1 MFRVLHHLKVLI
13 FKLVMIENMFSN
25 LVGWFVAFS
34 HLARGSLS
42 EMLGHQIIPKRFFFG
57 KGAVLPLH
65 TKSFVGWLLLPSK
78 GAVKT
83 HYFWV
88 SQRSSTF
95 HANFLMEVPTEHL
108 PIGYDFSS
116 GQLSFFRQNTSFFK
130 TWEHLGCVG
139 PNFFLLTFAL
149 HRSSIYQPDPSA
161 PYLSTF
167 FVEPNPAQK
176 GIFSW
181 GRRAFCNFHQI

>member
-1 MFRVLHHLKVLI
+1 MFRVLRHLKVLI

-34 HLARGSLS
+34 HLPRGSLS

-57 KGAVLPLH
+57 KGVVLPLH
-65 TKSFVGWLLLPSK
+65 TKSIVDIVGWLLLPSK

-95 HANFLMEVPTEHL
+95 HANFLMDGGSDITPSNW
-108 PIGYDFSS
+108 IR
-116 GQLSFFRQNTSFFK
+116 FFFWSAEFF
-130 TWEHLGCVG
+130 
-139 PNFFLLTFAL
+139 
-149 HRSSIYQPDPSA
+149 
-161 PYLSTF
+161 
-167 FVEPNPAQK
+167 
-176 GIFSW
+176 
-181 GRRAFCNFHQI
+181 